1 MKDLRTHTSK
11 MRILLIRLLE
21 GMAKKV
27 GQNSGDT
34 PKTYIMIKKIQE
46 SGANKFE
53 TMVHVYWY

>member
-46 SGANKFE
+46 SVG
-53 TMVHVYWY
+53 